1 MAKKIDE
8 TKKEVASVKTKKDV
22 AKKEPAKVL
31 AKKLPKIYK
40 KQYTEKAF
48 EKKLLKHLYIETDK
62 DLVKELFQTS
72 TDKKGR
78 TVMVV
83 PKDKQ
88 IAKKDFARYK
98 VLAKQIAEQKGGI
111 KIVPLLA
118 VIILVVAI
126 GIVVT
131 LFKNIVLE
139 KAITSSMQK
148 IFNAKTEIGLVD
160 LQIFDASLEIKDLQQ
175 ANKDSPMKNLFQI
188 DNIKMNF
195 NLTELLRGKFY
206 AEEMVVSGVALDTER
221 KTSGELPIVHKTK
234 EEKKTESQ
242 IQKKTD
248 ELKDSASKKL
258 QEMFEN
264 YNPETVLANIKN
276 ELKSPE
282 VAASITKD
290 VQASVEKWK
299 ATPTQ
304 MQKDVTDFS
313 KSVESVTKTNWGG
326 IDNLTKLKEAL
337 ETVNNAIT
345 KADSL
350 KSSIESTTNSI
361 KTDTQK
367 VQEYSKQI
375 ETAVKN
381 DMALVDAKITEMKN
395 LFSPSGLQNIM
406 NEAIES
412 VLYSVLGKYY
422 PYVNKVKDAAMSVKS
437 SGSGKAISEKSDSTE
452 KKEKKQKKQAVT
464 KARLPGRTIYYKKNT
479 VPKFLIQNVQASGYE
494 YGTENLLFKGVAT
507 EVSSDQDV
515 RGKPTSVQ
523 ADFKILGH
531 NNSASAI
538 IDAREDSTASLVAL
552 SYVGGGYSI
561 AADAQVFKLN
571 STSDINAKL
580 SAEKDG
586 SFVIGGSLDMNIS
599 EMTGMTFEPAKVC
612 QLYQKAL
619 SDVKKLS
626 VGFNVGYDVAN
637 GMVVSIENPE
647 KLAGQLVNPIV
658 NVLQGELNSIA
669 SDTKTKVTAMLSEK
683 TNGAT
688 DKIAE
693 FTNIKKSIEDSK
705 SKVEDINKQL
715 ELKKKELSKRIEDLT
730 KSATSKA
737 VEKVVGDTDIKSG
750 LKSLFKK

>member
-1 MAKKIDE
+1 MAKKSEE
-8 TKKEVASVKTKKDV
+8 TKKEIASAKQKKDV
-22 AKKEPAKVL
+22 VQKQPAKVL

-40 KQYTEKAF
+40 KEYTEKAF

-62 DLVKELFQTS
+62 DLVKALFEKT
-72 TDKKGR
+72 TNKKGK

-83 PKDKQ
+83 PKNKE

-98 VLAKQIAEQKGGI
+98 ILAKQIAQQKGGI
-111 KIVPLLA
+111 KIVPFLA
-118 VIILVVAI
+118 VIALIVVI
-126 GIVVT
+126 GVVVT
-131 LFKNIVLE
+131 LFKNIILE

-188 DNIKMNF
+188 DDIKMDF
-195 NLTELLRGKFY
+195 NLTELLRGKIY
-206 AEEMVVSGVALDTER
+206 AENMIVSGVALDTER

-299 ATPTQ
+299 ETPTQ

-552 SYVGGGYSI
+552 SYVGGGYPI

-669 SDTKTKVTAMLSEK
+669 NDTKTKVTAMLSEK

>member
-22 AKKEPAKVL
+22 AKKEPTKVL

-299 ATPTQ
+299 ETPVQ

-479 VPKFLIQNVQASGYE
+479 IPKFLIQNVQASGYE

-552 SYVGGGYSI
+552 SYVGGGYPI

>member
-22 AKKEPAKVL
+22 AKKEPTKVL

-118 VIILVVAI
+118 VIILIVVI
-126 GIVVT
+126 GVVVT

-282 VAASITKD
+282 VAASITKE

-299 ATPTQ
+299 ETPVQ

-375 ETAVKN
+375 EIAVKN

-406 NEAIES
+406 NEAVES

-552 SYVGGGYSI
+552 SYVGGGYPI

>member
-22 AKKEPAKVL
+22 AKKEPTKVL

-464 KARLPGRTIYYKKNT
+464 TARLPGRTIYYKKNT
-479 VPKFLIQNVQASGYE
+479 IPKFLIQNVQASGYE

-552 SYVGGGYSI
+552 SYVGGGYPI

>member
-22 AKKEPAKVL
+22 AKKEPTKVL

-62 DLVKELFQTS
+62 DLVKALFEKT
-72 TDKKGR
+72 TEKKGR

-299 ATPTQ
+299 ETPVQ

-552 SYVGGGYSI
+552 SYVGGGYPI

-669 SDTKTKVTAMLSEK
+669 SDTKSKVTAILSEK

-693 FTNIKKSIEDSK
+693 FTNIQKSIDASK
-705 SKVEDINKQL
+705 SKMEDMNKQL

-730 KSATSKA
+730 KQATSKA
-737 VEKVVGDTDIKSG
+737 VEKVIGDTDIKSG
-750 LKSLFKK
+750 LKSLLKK

>member
-22 AKKEPAKVL
+22 AKKEPTKVL

-552 SYVGGGYSI
+552 SYVGGGYPI

>member
-22 AKKEPAKVL
+22 AKKEPTKVL

-40 KQYTEKAF
+40 KQYTKKAF

-258 QEMFEN
+258 QEMFAN
-264 YNPETVLANIKN
+264 YNPETILANIKN

-299 ATPTQ
+299 ATPVQ

-552 SYVGGGYSI
+552 SYVGGGYPI

-637 GMVVSIENPE
+637 GMVVLIENPE

-669 SDTKTKVTAMLSEK
+669 NDTKTQVTAMLSEK

>member
-22 AKKEPAKVL
+22 AKNEPKKVL
-31 AKKLPKIYK
+31 VKKLPKIYK
-40 KQYTEKAF
+40 KEYTEKAF

-62 DLVKELFQTS
+62 DLVKALFEKT
-72 TDKKGR
+72 TNKKGR
-78 TVMVV
+78 TVIVV
-83 PKDKQ
+83 PKDKE

-131 LFKNIVLE
+131 LFKNIILE

-242 IQKKTD
+242 IQKRTD

-299 ATPTQ
+299 ETPVQ

-531 NNSASAI
+531 NNSASAV

-552 SYVGGGYSI
+552 SYVGGGYPI

-612 QLYQKAL
+612 ELYQKAL
-619 SDVKKLS
+619 SNVNKLS
-626 VGFNVGYDVAN
+626 VGFNVGYDVSK

>member
-83 PKDKQ
+83 PKDKE

>member
-22 AKKEPAKVL
+22 AKKEPTKVL

-62 DLVKELFQTS
+62 DLVKDLFEKT
-72 TDKKGR
+72 TNKKGKA
-78 TVMVV
+78 VMVV
-83 PKDKQ
+83 PKNKE

-111 KIVPLLA
+111 KVIPLLA
-118 VIILVVAI
+118 VIILIVVL
-126 GIVVT
+126 GVVVT

-299 ATPTQ
+299 ETPVQ

-552 SYVGGGYSI
+552 SYVGGGYPI

>member
-22 AKKEPAKVL
+22 AKKEPTKVL

-62 DLVKELFQTS
+62 DLVKQLFETS

-552 SYVGGGYSI
+552 SYVGGGYPI

>member
-1 MAKKIDE
+1 MAKKVDDKQTVATPAKE
-8 TKKEVASVKTKKDV
+8 KKAV
-22 AKKEPAKVL
+22 AKNEPKKVP

-40 KQYTEKAF
+40 KQYTQKAF

-62 DLVKELFQTS
+62 DLVKQLFETS

-83 PKDKQ
+83 PKDKE
-88 IAKKDFARYK
+88 IAKKDFARYQ
-98 VLAKQIAEQKGGI
+98 VLAKQIEEQKGGI

-118 VIILVVAI
+118 VIILIAAI

-131 LFKNIVLE
+131 LFKNVVFE
-139 KAITSSMQK
+139 KALTSSMQK
-148 IFNAKTEIGLVD
+148 IFGAKTEVSSVD
-160 LQIFDASLEIKDLQQ
+160 LQIFGASLEINDLQQ

-188 DNIKMNF
+188 DNIKMDF
-195 NLTELLRGKFY
+195 NLTELLRGKFC
-206 AEEMVVSGVALDTER
+206 AENMVVSGVALDTER
-221 KTSGELPIVHKTK
+221 KTSGEIPIVHKTK

-248 ELKDSASKKL
+248 ELKENASKKL

-264 YNPETVLANIKN
+264 YNPETVLANIQN
-276 ELKSPE
+276 ELKSPQ
-282 VAASITKD
+282 VAATIAKD
-290 VQASVEKWK
+290 VQSSVEKWK
-299 ATPTQ
+299 ETPVQ
-304 MQKDVTDFS
+304 MQKDVTDFT
-313 KSVESVTKTNWGG
+313 KSVEAVTKTHWGG

-337 ETVNNAIT
+337 ETVNAAIT
-345 KADSL
+345 KGNTL

-361 KTDTQK
+361 KADTKK
-367 VQEYSKQI
+367 VQEYSSQI
-375 ETAVKN
+375 ETAVKS
-381 DMALVDAKITEMKN
+381 DMALVDSKITEMKN

-412 VLYSVLGKYY
+412 MLYSVLGKYY
-422 PYVNKVKDAAMSVKS
+422 PYVNKVKDAAMSIKS
-437 SGSGKAISEKSDSTE
+437 SGTGKSIAKKSDSTE
-452 KKEKKQKKQAVT
+452 KKEKKQKKQTVT
-464 KARLPGRTIYYKKNT
+464 KARLPGRTIYYKQNT
-479 VPKFLIQNVQASGYE
+479 VPKFLIQNVEASGYE
-494 YGTENLLFKGVAT
+494 YGTENLLFKGVAS
-507 EVSSDQDV
+507 EISSDQDV
-515 RGKPTSVQ
+515 RGKPITVQ
-523 ADFKILGH
+523 ADFKVLGK

-538 IDAREDSTASLVAL
+538 IDAREDSSASLVTL
-552 SYVGGGYSI
+552 SYVGGGYPI

-586 SFVIGGSLDMNIS
+586 SFIIGGSLDMNIS

-619 SDVKKLS
+619 ADVKKLS
-626 VGFNVGYDVAN
+626 VGFNVGYDVSN
-637 GMVVSIENPE
+637 GMIVSIQNPE

-669 SDTKTKVTAMLSEK
+669 SDTKSKVTAILSEK

-693 FTNIKKSIEDSK
+693 FTNIQKSIDASK
-705 SKVEDINKQL
+705 SKMEDMNKQL
-715 ELKKKELSKRIEDLT
+715 ELKKKELSKRIEELT
-730 KSATSKA
+730 KQATSKA
-737 VEKVVGDTDIKSG
+737 VEKVIGDTDIKSG
-750 LKSLFKK
+750 LKSLLKK

>member
-1 MAKKIDE
+1 MAKKVDDKQNVATPAKE
-8 TKKEVASVKTKKDV
+8 KKAV
-22 AKKEPAKVL
+22 AKNEPKKVP

-40 KQYTEKAF
+40 KQYTQKAF

-62 DLVKELFQTS
+62 DLVKQLFETS

-83 PKDKQ
+83 PKDKE

-118 VIILVVAI
+118 VIILIAAI

-131 LFKNIVLE
+131 LFKNVVFE
-139 KAITSSMQK
+139 KALTSSMQK
-148 IFNAKTEIGLVD
+148 IFGAKTEVSSVD
-160 LQIFDASLEIKDLQQ
+160 LQIFGASLEINDLQQ

-188 DNIKMNF
+188 DNIKMDF
-195 NLTELLRGKFY
+195 NLTELLRGKFC
-206 AEEMVVSGVALDTER
+206 AENMVVSGVALDTER
-221 KTSGELPIVHKTK
+221 TTSGEIPIVHKTK

-248 ELKDSASKKL
+248 ELKENASKKL

-264 YNPETVLANIKN
+264 YNPETVLANIQN
-276 ELKSPE
+276 ELKSPQ
-282 VAASITKD
+282 VAATIAKD

-299 ATPTQ
+299 ETPVQ
-304 MQKDVTDFS
+304 MQKDVTDFT
-313 KSVESVTKTNWGG
+313 KSVESVTKTHWGG

-337 ETVNNAIT
+337 ETVNAAIT
-345 KADSL
+345 KGNTL

-361 KTDTQK
+361 KADTKK
-367 VQEYSKQI
+367 VQEYSSQI
-375 ETAVKN
+375 ETAVKS
-381 DMALVDAKITEMKN
+381 DMALVDSKITEMKN

-412 VLYSVLGKYY
+412 MLYSVLGKYY
-422 PYVNKVKDAAMSVKS
+422 PYVNKVKDAAMSIKS
-437 SGSGKAISEKSDSTE
+437 SGTGKAIAKKSDSTE

-464 KARLPGRTIYYKKNT
+464 KARLPGRTIYYKQNT

-494 YGTENLLFKGVAT
+494 YGTENLLFKGVAS
-507 EVSSDQDV
+507 EISSDQDV
-515 RGKPTSVQ
+515 RGKPTTVQ
-523 ADFKILGH
+523 ADFKVLGK

-538 IDAREDSTASLVAL
+538 IDAREESSASLVTL
-552 SYVGGGYSI
+552 SYVGGGYPI

-586 SFVIGGSLDMNIS
+586 SFIIGGSLDMNIS

-619 SDVKKLS
+619 ADVKKLS
-626 VGFNVGYDVAN
+626 VGFNVGYDVEN
-637 GMVVSIENPE
+637 GMVVSIQNPE

-669 SDTKTKVTAMLSEK
+669 SDTKSKVTAILSEK

-693 FTNIKKSIEDSK
+693 FTNIQKSIEDSK
-705 SKVEDINKQL
+705 SKMEDMNKQL

-730 KSATSKA
+730 KQATSKA
-737 VEKVVGDTDIKSG
+737 VEKVIGDTDIKSG
-750 LKSLFKK
+750 LKSLLKK

>member
-22 AKKEPAKVL
+22 AKKEPTKVL

-188 DNIKMNF
+188 DEIKLDF
-195 NLTELLRGKFY
+195 NLTELLRGKLY
-206 AEEMVVSGVALDTER
+206 AEKMIVSGVALDTER

-552 SYVGGGYSI
+552 SYVGGGYPI

-599 EMTGMTFEPAKVC
+599 QMEGMTFEPAKVC
-612 QLYQKAL
+612 ELYQKAL

-669 SDTKTKVTAMLSEK
+669 NDTKTKVTAMLSEK

>member
-1 MAKKIDE
+1 MAKKTDE
-8 TKKEVASVKTKKDV
+8 SNKEIASAKQKKDV
-22 AKKEPAKVL
+22 VQKQPAKVL

-40 KQYTEKAF
+40 KEYAEKAF

-62 DLVKELFQTS
+62 DLVKELFEKT
-72 TDKKGR
+72 TNKKGK

-83 PKDKQ
+83 PKDKE

-131 LFKNIVLE
+131 LFKNIILE

-188 DNIKMNF
+188 DEIKLDF
-195 NLTELLRGKFY
+195 NLTELLRGKLY
-206 AEEMVVSGVALDTER
+206 AEKMIVSGVALDTER

-479 VPKFLIQNVQASGYE
+479 VPKFLIKNVQASGYE

-552 SYVGGGYSI
+552 SYVGGGYPI

-693 FTNIKKSIEDSK
+693 FTKIKKSIEDSK

>member
-22 AKKEPAKVL
+22 AKKEPTKVL

-62 DLVKELFQTS
+62 DLVKDLFEKT
-72 TDKKGR
+72 TNKKGKA
-78 TVMVV
+78 VMVV

-299 ATPTQ
+299 ETPVQ

-479 VPKFLIQNVQASGYE
+479 IPKFLIQNVQASGYE

-552 SYVGGGYSI
+552 SYVGGGYPI

>member
-22 AKKEPAKVL
+22 AKKEPTKVL

-62 DLVKELFQTS
+62 DLVKDLFEKT
-72 TDKKGR
+72 TNKKGKA
-78 TVMVV
+78 VMVV

-258 QEMFEN
+258 QEMFAN

-282 VAASITKD
+282 VAASVAKE
-290 VQASVEKWK
+290 VQVCVDKWK
-299 ATPTQ
+299 ETPSQ
-304 MQKDVTDFS
+304 LQKSVNDFS
-313 KSVESVTKTNWGG
+313 KSVEDVTKTNWGG
-326 IDNLTKLKEAL
+326 INNLTKLKEAL
-337 ETVNNAIT
+337 ETTNNAIT
-345 KADSL
+345 QGNSL
-350 KSSIESTTNSI
+350 KKSLESTTTSI
-361 KTDTQK
+361 KVDTKK
-367 VQEYSKQI
+367 VQDYSKQI

-381 DMALVDAKITEMKN
+381 DMALVDTKITEMKN

-406 NEAIES
+406 NEAVES

-422 PYVNKVKDAAMSVKS
+422 PYVNKVMDAALSVKS
-437 SGSGKAISEKSDSTE
+437 SGTGASESKAEKAEEKSE
-452 KKEKKQKKQAVT
+452 KKEKASSSKK
-464 KARLPGRTIYYKKNT
+464 RLPGRTIYYKKNV
-479 VPKFLIQNVQASGYE
+479 VPKLLIENVEASGYE

-507 EVSSDQDV
+507 EISSDQDV
-515 RGKPTSVQ
+515 RGKATSVQ
-523 ADFKILGH
+523 ADFKVLGH
-531 NNSASAI
+531 NNSASAV
-538 IDAREDSTASLVAL
+538 IDARSNSESPLVAL
-552 SYVGGGYSI
+552 SYVGGGYPI
-561 AADAQVFKLN
+561 AADAQVFKLD
-571 STSDINAKL
+571 SRSDIKAKL
-580 SAEKDG
+580 SAESDG
-586 SFVIGGSLDMNIS
+586 SFILGGSLDMNVS
-599 EMTGMTFEPAKVC
+599 QMEGMTFEPAKVC
-612 QLYQKAL
+612 ELYQKAL

-626 VGFNVGYDVAN
+626 VGFNVGYDVTN

-669 SDTKTKVTAMLSEK
+669 GDTKKQVTAMLSEK

-693 FTNIKKSIEDSK
+693 FTNIQNAVDSSK
-705 SKVEDINKQL
+705 SKLDNLNAQL
-715 ELKKKELSKRIEDLT
+715 EAKKKELTKRIEELT
-730 KSATSKA
+730 KQSASKA
-737 VEKVVGDTDIKSG
+737 IDSVVGNSDAASALKG
-750 LKSLFKK
+750 LLKK

>member
-1 MAKKIDE
+1 MAKKLDDKQTVE
-8 TKKEVASVKTKKDV
+8 TPAKEKKAV
-22 AKKEPAKVL
+22 AKNEPKKVP

-40 KQYTEKAF
+40 KQYTQKAF

-62 DLVKELFQTS
+62 DLVKQLFETS

-83 PKDKQ
+83 PKDKE
-88 IAKKDFARYK
+88 IAKKDFARYQ

-111 KIVPLLA
+111 KWVPLLA
-118 VIILVVAI
+118 VIILIAAI

-131 LFKNIVLE
+131 LFKNVVFE
-139 KAITSSMQK
+139 KALTSSMQK
-148 IFNAKTEIGLVD
+148 IFGAKTEVSSVD
-160 LQIFDASLEIKDLQQ
+160 LQIFGASLEINDLQQ

-188 DNIKMNF
+188 DNIKMDF
-195 NLTELLRGKFY
+195 NLTELLRGKFC
-206 AEEMVVSGVALDTER
+206 AENMVVSGVALDTER
-221 KTSGELPIVHKTK
+221 KTSGEIPIVHKTK

-248 ELKDSASKKL
+248 ELK
-258 QEMFEN
+258 
-264 YNPETVLANIKN
+264 
-276 ELKSPE
+276 SPQ
-282 VAASITKD
+282 VATTIAKD
-290 VQASVEKWK
+290 VQSSVEKWK
-299 ATPTQ
+299 ETPVK
-304 MQKDVTDFS
+304 MQKDVTDFT
-313 KSVESVTKTNWGG
+313 KSVEAVTKTHWGG

-337 ETVNNAIT
+337 ETVNAAIT
-345 KADSL
+345 KGNTL

-361 KTDTQK
+361 KADTKK
-367 VQEYSKQI
+367 VQEYSSQI
-375 ETAVKN
+375 ETAVKS
-381 DMALVDAKITEMKN
+381 DMALVDSKITEMKN

-412 VLYSVLGKYY
+412 MLYSVLGKYY
-422 PYVNKVKDAAMSVKS
+422 PYVNKVKDAAMSIKS
-437 SGSGKAISEKSDSTE
+437 SGSGKTVAKKSDSTE
-452 KKEKKQKKQAVT
+452 KKEKKQKKQTVT
-464 KARLPGRTIYYKKNT
+464 KARLPGRTIYYKQNT
-479 VPKFLIQNVQASGYE
+479 VPKFLIQNVEASGYE
-494 YGTENLLFKGVAT
+494 YGTENLLFKGVAS
-507 EVSSDQDV
+507 EISSDQDV
-515 RGKPTSVQ
+515 RGKPTSIQ

-538 IDAREDSTASLVAL
+538 IDAREDSSASLVTL
-552 SYVGGGYSI
+552 SYVGGGYPI

-586 SFVIGGSLDMNIS
+586 SFIIGGSLDMNIS

-619 SDVKKLS
+619 ADVKKLS
-626 VGFNVGYDVAN
+626 VGFNVGYDVSN
-637 GMVVSIENPE
+637 GMIVSIQNPE

-669 SDTKTKVTAMLSEK
+669 SDTKSKVTAILSEK

-693 FTNIKKSIEDSK
+693 FTNIQKSIEDSK
-705 SKVEDINKQL
+705 SKMEDMNKQL
-715 ELKKKELSKRIEDLT
+715 ELKKKELSKRIEELT
-730 KSATSKA
+730 KQATSKA
-737 VEKVVGDTDIKSG
+737 VEKVIGDTDIKSG
-750 LKSLFKK
+750 LKSLLKK